1 MLTKDGGIP
10 LNPHFIILIYSREK
24 ILMSKRKTIIAEEA
38 LVSLLQS
45 KDERG
50 FSILYDNYSSALYG
64 VILKIVRSE
73 EIASDVMQDA
83 FVKIWKNIEAY
94 NRTKGTL
101 FTWILNVAR
110 NTAIDRIR
118 SQEFQNSQKNQDLDT
133 SVNFIDNQGSS
144 QFDVDAIGI
153 KKVVENLRPEY
164 QQMIDLLYF
173 QGYTQAEVADEFG
186 IPLGTVKTRVK
197 AAIVQLR
204 QYFVGFGIVFLFGL
218 LATII

>member
-1 MLTKDGGIP
+1 
-10 LNPHFIILIYSREK
+10 
-24 ILMSKRKTIIAEEA
+24 MSKRKTIIAEEA

-64 VILKIVRSE
+64 VVLKIVRSE
-73 EIASDVMQDA
+73 EIAADVMQDA

-118 SQEFQNSQKNQDLDT
+118 SQEFQNSQRNQDLDT
-133 SVNFIDNQGSS
+133 SINFIDSQESS

-204 QYFVGFGIVFLFGL
+204 QYFVEFGMVFLLGI

>member
-1 MLTKDGGIP
+1 
-10 LNPHFIILIYSREK
+10 
-24 ILMSKRKTIIAEEA
+24 MSKRKTIIAEEA

-118 SQEFQNSQKNQDLDT
+118 SQEFQNSQRNQDLDT
-133 SVNFIDNQGSS
+133 SINFIDSQESS
-144 QFDVDAIGI
+144 QFDIDAIGI

-204 QYFVGFGIVFLFGL
+204 QYFVEFGMVFLLGI
-218 LATII
+218 LATVI

>member
-1 MLTKDGGIP
+1 MDKK
-10 LNPHFIILIYSREK
+10 R
-24 ILMSKRKTIIAEEA
+24 MSKRKTIIAEDA

-73 EIASDVMQDA
+73 EIAADVMQDA
-83 FVKIWKNIEAY
+83 FVKIWKNIEGY
-94 NRTKGTL
+94 NRSKGTL

-110 NTAIDRIR
+110 NTAIDKIR
-118 SQEFQNSQKNQDLDT
+118 SQEFQNSQKNQDLET
-133 SVNFIDNQGSS
+133 SINFIDNQGSS

-153 KKVVENLRPEY
+153 RKVVESLRPEH

-173 QGYTQAEVADEFG
+173 QGYTQAEVSEEFN

-197 AAIVQLR
+197 AAVVQLR
-204 QYFVGFGIVFLFGL
+204 QYFLQAGLISLFSIL
-218 LATII
+218 EKWI

>member
-1 MLTKDGGIP
+1 
-10 LNPHFIILIYSREK
+10 
-24 ILMSKRKTIIAEEA
+24 MSKRKTIIAEEA

-73 EIASDVMQDA
+73 EVAADVMQDS
-83 FVKIWKNIEAY
+83 FVKIWRNIEGY

-118 SQEFQNSQKNQDLDT
+118 SQEFQNSQKNHDLDDH
-133 SVNFIDNQGSS
+133 VNFIDSQGGS
-144 QFDVDAIGI
+144 QFDIDAIGV
-153 KKVVENLRPEY
+153 KKVIENLRPEH
-164 QQMIDLLYF
+164 QQIIDLLYF
-173 QGYTQAEVADEFG
+173 KGYTQAEVAEEFG

-197 AAIVQLR
+197 SAIVQLR
-204 QYFVGFGIVFLFGL
+204 QYFVEFGL
-218 LATII
+218 IFLSGFFDL

>member
-1 MLTKDGGIP
+1 
-10 LNPHFIILIYSREK
+10 
-24 ILMSKRKTIIAEEA
+24 MSKRKTIIEEDA

-73 EIASDVMQDA
+73 EVAADVMQDA
-83 FVKIWKNIEAY
+83 FVKIWKNIEGY
-94 NRTKGTL
+94 NRSKGTL
-101 FTWILNVAR
+101 FTWILNVTR
-110 NTAIDRIR
+110 NAAIDRIR
-118 SQEFQNSQKNQDLDT
+118 SQEFQNSQKNQDLET
-133 SVNFIDNQGSS
+133 SINFIDNQGSS

-153 KKVVENLRPEY
+153 RKVVENLRPEH

-173 QGYTQAEVADEFG
+173 QGYTQAEVSEEFG

-197 AAIVQLR
+197 AAVVQLR
-204 QYFVGFGIVFLFGL
+204 QYFLQAGLISLFSIL
-218 LATII
+218 EKWI

>member
-1 MLTKDGGIP
+1 MDKK
-10 LNPHFIILIYSREK
+10 R
-24 ILMSKRKTIIAEEA
+24 MSKRKTIIAEDA

-73 EIASDVMQDA
+73 EIAADVMQDA
-83 FVKIWKNIEAY
+83 FVKIWKNIEGY

-118 SQEFQNSQKNQDLDT
+118 SQEFQNSQKNQDLD
-133 SVNFIDNQGSS
+133 SSINFIDNQGSS

-153 KKVVENLRPEY
+153 RKVVENLRPEH

-173 QGYTQAEVADEFG
+173 QGYTQAEVSEEFN

-197 AAIVQLR
+197 AAVVQLR
-204 QYFVGFGIVFLFGL
+204 QYFLQAGLISLFSIL
-218 LATII
+218 EKWI

>member
-1 MLTKDGGIP
+1 
-10 LNPHFIILIYSREK
+10 
-24 ILMSKRKTIIAEEA
+24 MSKRKTIIAEEA

-64 VILKIVRSE
+64 VVLKIVHSE
-73 EIASDVMQDA
+73 EIAADVIQDS

-118 SQEFQNSQKNQDLDT
+118 SQEFQNSQRNQDLDT
-133 SVNFIDNQGSS
+133 SINSIANQESS
-144 QFDVDAIGI
+144 QFDIDAIGI

-164 QQMIDLLYF
+164 QQMIELLYF
-173 QGYTQAEVADEFG
+173 QGYTQAEVSDEFG

-197 AAIVQLR
+197 AAIIQLR
-204 QYFVGFGIVFLFGL
+204 QYFVEFGL
-218 LATII
+218 VLFLGFLTTII

>member
-1 MLTKDGGIP
+1 MDKK
-10 LNPHFIILIYSREK
+10 R
-24 ILMSKRKTIIAEEA
+24 MSKRKTIIAEDA

-73 EIASDVMQDA
+73 EIAADVMQDA
-83 FVKIWKNIEAY
+83 FVKIWKNIEGY

-110 NTAIDRIR
+110 NTAIDKIR
-118 SQEFQNSQKNQDLDT
+118 SQEFQNSQKNQDLET
-133 SVNFIDNQGSS
+133 SINFIDNQGSS

-153 KKVVENLRPEY
+153 RKVVENLRPEH

-173 QGYTQAEVADEFG
+173 QGYTQAEVSEEFN

-197 AAIVQLR
+197 AAVVQLR
-204 QYFVGFGIVFLFGL
+204 QYFLQAGLISLFSIL
-218 LATII
+218 EKWI

>member
-1 MLTKDGGIP
+1 
-10 LNPHFIILIYSREK
+10 
-24 ILMSKRKTIIAEEA
+24 MSKRKTIIAEEA

-64 VILKIVRSE
+64 VVLKIVRSE
-73 EIASDVMQDA
+73 EIADDVMQDA

-133 SVNFIDNQGSS
+133 SINFIDNQSSS

-164 QQMIDLLYF
+164 QQMIELLYF
-173 QGYTQAEVADEFG
+173 QGYTQAEVSEEFG

-204 QYFVGFGIVFLFGL
+204 QYFVEFGL
-218 LATII
+218 VLLLGILATII

>member
-1 MLTKDGGIP
+1 
-10 LNPHFIILIYSREK
+10 
-24 ILMSKRKTIIAEEA
+24 MSKRKTIIAEEA

-45 KDERG
+45 KDQRG

-73 EIASDVMQDA
+73 EIAADVMQDA

-110 NTAIDRIR
+110 NTAIDRVR
-118 SQEFQNSQKNQDLDT
+118 SQEFQNSQRSQDLET
-133 SVNFIDNQGSS
+133 SINFIDNQESS
-144 QFDVDAIGI
+144 QFDIDVIGI

-164 QQMIDLLYF
+164 QQMIELLYF

-204 QYFVGFGIVFLFGL
+204 QYFVEFGMVFLLGI